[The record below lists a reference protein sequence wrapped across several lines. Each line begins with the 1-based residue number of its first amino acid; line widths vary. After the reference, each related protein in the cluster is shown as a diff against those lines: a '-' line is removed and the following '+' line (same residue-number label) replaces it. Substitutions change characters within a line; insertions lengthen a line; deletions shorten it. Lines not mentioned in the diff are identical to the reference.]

1 MASSAKIMIV
11 DDDPVLRMVAGEI
24 LRQNGYETHEAED
37 GDVALGRLAEES
49 FDLVVVDMLMP
60 NKEGIETIREI
71 KARWPETR
79 LVAIS
84 GGGKG
89 LKTGYLLSVAKT
101 FGADAVYEK
110 PLRASGFLDIVGEAL
125 SSAASGIAACGLS
138 VSGRA
143 AG

>member
-1 MASSAKIMIV
+1 MPFPTKVMIV

-24 LRQNGYETHEAED
+24 LRQNGYEVCEAED
-37 GDVALGRLAEES
+37 GEVAIRALETTAV
-49 FDLVVVDMLMP
+49 DLVVVDMLMP

-71 KARWPETR
+71 KARWPNLR

-89 LKTGYLLSVAKT
+89 LKTDYLLSVAKT
-101 FGADAVYEK
+101 FGADAVYQK
-110 PLRASGFLDIVGEAL
+110 PLRASGFLDIVGEAMGAL
-125 SSAASGIAACGLS
+125 PA
-138 VSGRA
+138 GRA

>member
-1 MASSAKIMIV
+1 MPFPTRVMIV

-24 LRQNGYETHEAED
+24 LRQNGFEVFEAED
-37 GDVALGRLAEES
+37 GEVAIRDLES
-49 FDLVVVDMLMP
+49 LTVDLVVVDMLMP

-71 KARWPETR
+71 KARWPRLR

-89 LKTGYLLSVAKT
+89 LNTEYLLHVAKT
-101 FGADAVYEK
+101 FGADAVYQK
-110 PLRASGFLDIVGEAL
+110 PLRASGFLDIVSEAM
-125 SSAASGIAACGLS
+125 ADRPAD
-138 VSGRA
+138 RA

>member
-1 MASSAKIMIV
+1 MSSPAKIMIV
-11 DDDPVLRMVAGEI
+11 DDDPVLRMVAGEM
-24 LRQNGYETHEAED
+24 LRQNGYEVCEAED
-37 GDVALGRLAEES
+37 GEVAIRNLQTMTV
-49 FDLVVVDMLMP
+49 DLVVVDMLMP

-71 KARWPETR
+71 KERWPDTR

-110 PLRASGFLDIVGEAL
+110 PLRASGFLDIVGEAMG
-125 SSAASGIAACGLS
+125 ARP
-138 VSGRA
+138 VDRA